1 MPTVAV
7 VGASADRNKFGNASV
22 RAHRNQGWTVFPIH
36 PSADEIEGLKAYASV
51 RDVPEAIDRIS
62 VYLPP
67 SIGLDVLDDYAAVP
81 HDELFL
87 NPGSESPQLIE
98 AAKKL
103 GLVPIVACS
112 IVDVGES
119 PATWMG

>member
-7 VGASADRNKFGNASV
+7 VGASTDRSKFGNASV

-36 PSADEIEGLKAYASV
+36 PTADAIEGLTAYASV
-51 RDVPEAIDRIS
+51 RDVPEPIDRIS

-67 SIGLDVLDDYAAVP
+67 AVGLGVLDDFVAVP
-81 HDELFL
+81 HTELFL
-87 NPGSESPQLIE
+87 NPGAESRELID
-98 AAKKL
+98 AAKAK
-103 GLVPIVACS
+103 GLDPIVACS

-119 PATWMG
+119 PANWMR

>member
-7 VGASADRNKFGNASV
+7 VGASANRAKFGNASV
-22 RAHRNQGWTVFPIH
+22 RAHRNQGWTVYPIH
-36 PSADEIEGLKAYASV
+36 PTATEIEGLTAYASV

-67 SIGLDVLDDYAAVP
+67 AVGLTVLDEFVAVP
-81 HDELFL
+81 HDELWL
-87 NPGSESPQLIE
+87 NPGAESAALLE
-98 AAKKL
+98 AARDR
-103 GLVPIVACS
+103 GLDPIVACS